1 MDDLAGRVA
10 RRYMIRQAHMVGIEQ
25 ARKAKDALRVRL
37 SRPPWLRGVG
47 IGIDPAGSHI
57 VRVMVAEMN
66 DDVRKVLPNEI
77 DGVPVE
83 VDVTG
88 DFELQK
94 V

>member
-1 MDDLAGRVA
+1 
-10 RRYMIRQAHMVGIEQ
+10 MIGIEQ

-47 IGIDPAGSHI
+47 IGIDPSGSHL

-66 DDVRKVLPNEI
+66 DDVRRALPKEI
-77 DGVPVE
+77 EGVPVE

-88 DFELQK
+88 DFSLQK